1 MTDAKKITEINALL
15 DTIGEAIDSGVIEA
29 DGYPGTVMLTTDAL
43 LDMIDLARSQIAAL
57 GTNELKNEKENN
69 GQKT

>member
-1 MTDAKKITEINALL
+1 
-15 DTIGEAIDSGVIEA
+15 
-29 DGYPGTVMLTTDAL
+29 MLTTDAL